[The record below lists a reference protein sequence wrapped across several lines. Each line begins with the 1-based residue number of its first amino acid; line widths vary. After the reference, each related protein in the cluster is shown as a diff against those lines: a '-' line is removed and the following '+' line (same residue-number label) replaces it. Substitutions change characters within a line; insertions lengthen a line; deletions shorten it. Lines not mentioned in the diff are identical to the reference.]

1 MKIGFTG
8 TRVGMSTHQLA
19 GVHDVLRCLCP
30 SEAHHGDCV
39 GSDAQF
45 HSSAQHVAF
54 NLGYKVK
61 IVVHPP
67 SNSTHRANVTG
78 DDAYAPKP
86 YLERNKWIVDKTQ
99 LLIATPAGPE
109 VQRSGTWST
118 IRYAR
123 SRNRPI
129 IILWPD
135 GRRTSE

>member
-8 TRVGMSTHQLA
+8 TRDGMSTHQLA
-19 GVHDVLRCLCP
+19 GVYEILRCLCP

-39 GSDAQF
+39 GSDTQF
-45 HSSAQHVAF
+45 HNSVRQSE
-54 NLGYKVK
+54 LDTR
-61 IVVHPP
+61 IVMHPP
-67 SNSTHRANVTG
+67 SNSSHRAYSTA
-78 DDAYAPKP
+78 DDSCAPKP
-86 YLERNKWIVDKTQ
+86 YLDRNKDIVDCTKI
-99 LLIATPAGPE
+99 LIAAPRGLET
-109 VQRSGTWST
+109 QRSGTWST